1 MILSS
6 GEMQSLY
13 WPSISPR
20 NSSKHTFENTHSK
33 NESHEK
39 GLDDMLRVAKKTLRP
54 QGSFNAEFWA
64 ETAEFNNIMIQRA
77 ETERNI
83 SLQDFKGPRSEWE
96 TTEEAKSI
104 LERIKAYKVQRR
116 ICDQRSEKVGEKG
129 SHSLRASFV
138 KLFTTSQMGLEIK
151 DTGAGKRDGKLQI
164 QVRKATIDA
173 YGSRHPTEEDLL
185 WCPILER
192 WTPESEMT
200 AAPLFAWMHGQDT
213 MDAIF
218 GTTDTPELFSPK
230 NGLMISTCI
239 EKYFDS
245 GKIVLVPDI
254 PEHAS
259 IIDIKG
265 WVKRDPRQ
273 YKIRILDP
281 NWKKLDKLIHPWI
294 GLKWSA
300 LQDRRLVFKTQFRP
314 RARYVYFHY
323 CVQVLRHIWQQE
335 TPDAIGVLTDEE
347 GKPFWA
353 TPSKYMSKNML
364 RAFVEE
370 LGHEYEGLIDCG
382 PSLPWDRGDPNL
394 LLELASK
401 QVTAGEDNRGEN
413 YEYTDDD
420 ESDEDTEEH
429 H

>member
-1 MILSS
+1 
-6 GEMQSLY
+6 MQSLSRQ
-13 WPSISPR
+13 SIPPR
-20 NSSKHTFENTHSK
+20 NSSKRAFEDTHSK
-33 NESHEK
+33 TESHEK
-39 GLDDMLRVAKKTLRP
+39 DLDDTLRVANKWLRP
-54 QGSFNAEFWA
+54 QASFNAEFWA
-64 ETAEFNNIMIQRA
+64 EAAEFNIMAQRA

-116 ICDQRSEKVGEKG
+116 ICNQRSEKLGEKG
-129 SHSLRASFV
+129 SCPLRARLV
-138 KLFTTSQMGLEIK
+138 KLCTTSRMRLGIK
-151 DTGAGKRDGKLQI
+151 DTGAGKRHGKLQS
-164 QVRKATIDA
+164 QFRNAMIDA
-173 YGSRHPTEEDLL
+173 YGSRHPTEEGLL

-192 WTPESEMT
+192 WTPEKQMT
-200 AAPLFAWMHGQDT
+200 AVYLFAWMHGQDT

-218 GTTDTPELFSPK
+218 GTTDAPELFSPK
-230 NGLMISTCI
+230 NGLMISTCV
-239 EKYFDS
+239 EEYFDS

-254 PEHAS
+254 PERAS
-259 IIDIKG
+259 VIDIRG
-265 WVKRDPRQ
+265 WIKRDPRQ

-281 NWKKLDKLIHPWI
+281 NWKKFDKPIHPWI
-294 GLKWSA
+294 EPKWSA

-335 TPDAIGVLTDEE
+335 TPDTTGVLNDEE

-353 TPSKYMSKNML
+353 TPSKYMSKDML

-370 LGHEYEGLIDCG
+370 LGHEYEGLIDSG
-382 PSLPWDRGDPNL
+382 PSLSWDRGDPNL
-394 LLELASK
+394 LLELASN
-401 QVTAGEDNRGEN
+401 QVTAGGNTSSENDEDTDEN
-413 YEYTDDD
+413 